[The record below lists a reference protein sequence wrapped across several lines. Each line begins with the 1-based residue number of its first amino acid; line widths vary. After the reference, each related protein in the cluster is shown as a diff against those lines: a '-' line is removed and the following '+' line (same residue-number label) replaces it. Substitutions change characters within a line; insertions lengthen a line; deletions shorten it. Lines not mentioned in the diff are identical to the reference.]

1 MASIYDGRNLPILS
15 NYARAYEF
23 WERAQQWRGETGEYD
38 GRVLDKRSKKY
49 VTIRKLNNNAI
60 ACRLHATDVVTFHPD
75 GSLTIR
81 PYSSI
86 MTDEFTNTVLR
97 FTNIEAGFNRGLI
110 SVGGHVYRAIDTLV
124 LTPDPMAQ
132 NNYCMETKT
141 EPFVITRINR
151 RANAL
156 LKQLGYNAFR
166 DWVKMLDVTGY
177 EMDGGNPRPRYNEMN
192 IDTMLADSAC
202 WLDLVTRS
210 AGWVTT
216 SSGARVLLPGKVVVG
231 QTLTSVRERVYATHP
246 EVIDKEVKPYLSDQ
260 KEVNAWLRGRYR
272 PY

>member
-1 MASIYDGRNLPILS
+1 MAFSYDGRNLPILS

-60 ACRLHATDVVTFHPD
+60 ACRLHATDVITFHPD
-75 GSLTIR
+75 GGLTLR
-81 PYSSI
+81 PYPST

-166 DWVKMLDVTGY
+166 DWLKMLAVSGLAA
-177 EMDGGNPRPRYNEMN
+177 EDGAWPYPRYTQMN
-192 IDTMLADSAC
+192 VDAMLAD
-202 WLDLVTRS
+202 
-210 AGWVTT
+210 TT
-216 SSGARVLLPGKVVVG
+216 QLPRLITWKFVYG
-231 QTLTSVRERVYATHP
+231 QSPVINESETLRKVRERIYCEHS
-246 EVIDKEVKPYLSDQ
+246 EVIDVETKPYLEDH
-260 KEVNAWLRGRYR
+260 KEVNAWLRGRYK